1 MALNKTQKKVIGIC
15 VIVVVLMGLCP
26 PWVYTFKAKST
37 YSEESAGYHLIF
49 SPPSLQFEVI
59 PIKQDSNRLTP
70 REAMRLGSDPNKN
83 KIRKPYYTRASY
95 SKGTRLDY
103 GRLFIQWFIVLL
115 SGASIVFF
123 LKKDEPAGPATETT
137 AQQPKTVKTK
147 LTEK

>member
-70 REAMRLGSDPNKN
+70 REAMRLGPDPNKN
-83 KIRKPYYTRASY
+83 KIGKPSYTRVSY
-95 SKGTRLDY
+95 SRGTRLDY
-103 GRLFIQWFIVLL
+103 RRLFIQWFIVFIV
-115 SGASIVFF
+115 GAFFVFT
-123 LKKDEPAGPATETT
+123 KKMYA
-137 AQQPKTVKTK
+137 
-147 LTEK
+147 